1 MYQKLAQS
9 LQAKIVLAI
18 SLVFLFVLMVS
29 TGLTY
34 RSEHQ
39 LAERIAMDK
48 AKDMGRTY
56 FDGVNRMMLS
66 GTTDQKE
73 DLRNAML
80 AQGSLQDIRI
90 VHAGGHL
97 RGMAKKDAPPADELD
112 RRALAGETVTAV
124 TRVEGGRSVTHI
136 TPLKASSNYLG
147 TNCLNCHQVPEGTVL
162 GAVRATY
169 SLEVLDGQIR
179 GNLLTNALVNLV
191 LYGTGLALV
200 IWLLRRIV
208 ILPLLDMRGAMQRI
222 EREADLSHRLA
233 VPGTDEMGI
242 LSQAINSMLARFNGS
257 LALVA
262 DTSQRLSGTAD
273 QIAAVSERTAEA
285 AGDQQAESSGAAH
298 HVGDL
303 KEIARE
309 VGDSARHAAAASMET
324 DREALRGIEMT
335 REAIGGITS
344 LLQEI
349 SQAAQAI
356 ELLNE
361 RSHNVSQVLDV
372 IRGIAEQTNLLA
384 LNAAIEAARA
394 GEAGRGFA
402 VVADEVRKLATLSQE
417 STRSIEDTV
426 NLLQKEAGEAVQ
438 AMGNARGKAE
448 HNHLQLEQAM
458 VSLDQIVAR
467 IARIRDLND
476 SMSQAVER
484 QCGLTENVNRRIQV
498 VNDIAGRTAGEAVES
513 RGMSEVL
520 VSLARE
526 LNTLVG
532 HFRVA

>member
-1 MYQKLAQS
+1 MHRKITHS

-18 SLVFLFVLMVS
+18 SAAFLFVLLVS
-29 TGLTY
+29 TALTY
-34 RSEHQ
+34 RSEHG
-39 LAERIAMDK
+39 LAEKIAMDK

-73 DLRNAML
+73 DLRQSML
-80 AQGSLQDIRI
+80 AQGSLVDVRI
-90 VHAGGHL
+90 VHAEHHL
-97 RGMAKKDAPPADELD
+97 RGMARTASPPADDLD
-112 RRALAGETVTAV
+112 RRALAGETVTALV
-124 TRVEGGRSVTHI
+124 PTEDSRNVIHVS
-136 TPLKASSNYLG
+136 PLKASRNYMG

-169 SLEVLDGQIR
+169 SLNMLDGQIR
-179 GNLLTNALVNLV
+179 QNLLVN
-191 LYGTGLALV
+191 GLINLLLFAAGLGLV

-208 ILPLLDMRGAMQRI
+208 ILPLLDMRRSMQRI
-222 EREADLSHRLA
+222 EADADLGHRLQ
-233 VPGTDEMGI
+233 VRGEDEVGI
-242 LSQAINSMLARFNGS
+242 LSQAINSMLAQFNNS

-262 DTSQRLSGTAD
+262 DTSQRLSGAAD
-273 QIAAVSERTAEA
+273 HIATVSERTAAA
-285 AGDQQAESSGAAH
+285 AGDQQKESSGATS

-303 KEIARE
+303 KEIAHQ
-309 VGDSARHAAAASMET
+309 VGDSARNAAVASLET
-324 DREALRGIEMT
+324 DREAVRGIDMT

-349 SQAAQAI
+349 SQAARAI

-361 RSHNVSQVLDV
+361 RSRNVSQVLDV

-402 VVADEVRKLATLSQE
+402 VVADEVRKLATLSQQ

-426 NLLQKEAGEAVQ
+426 TLLQQEAGQAVEAM
-438 AMGNARGKAE
+438 ANARDKAE
-448 HNHLQLEQAM
+448 HNNLQLAQAM
-458 VSLDQIVAR
+458 ESLDQIVAR
-467 IARIRDLND
+467 IAQIRDLND

-484 QCGLTENVNRRIQV
+484 QCGLTESVNQRMQI
-498 VNDIAGRTAGEAVES
+498 VNDIASSTAREAVES
-513 RGMSEVL
+513 RGMSEDL
-520 VSLARE
+520 VALARE

-532 HFRVA
+532 RFRVA